1 MKRFIAL
8 ILSLTTLFT
17 LAACKKD
24 GGSGG
29 GKSGDTAVLTDA
41 ASAGG
46 ESGISYTA
54 KTLLAAESELGFFH
68 FASASDD
75 GIYASVYT
83 INEDTS
89 YTYRLVFIDTDGNR
103 SDLPSDWIQGGQI
116 VSMTR
121 CPDGGVWIIKS
132 LPLEDEDA
140 PYEHELGRLTK
151 EGYTP
156 LSGAEI
162 PTGLTVMQM
171 CAAGSKIFVSLSDFK
186 GTNLLTAYNSD
197 GTTEYSIDMDT
208 SNYSITGDGERMYM
222 LDLSD
227 DGVSERRFILY
238 SFDPDSQAKEELFSF
253 TQGNLLACEGDKVY
267 IGDSTTLYVYDAASG
282 STEQVLRWASVGMGG
297 ASVFLYP
304 DGKGGFLACHRNIG
318 IKHLTPV
325 EGGGEKQQVVLAVN
339 SPVYPSGYVL
349 QFNEANT
356 EYEVI
361 IKNYNSYPD
370 PQTMLNTEMMAGN
383 GPDIIDI
390 MTFSGEMLNPNAMVD
405 LIPLIEA
412 DPDMGVDSFLEG
424 PLKQMMTEDGRLP
437 AIAPTFRVH
446 TFMCLPG
453 AVDSVEFNGV
463 IDGLN
468 KMGTPEEA
476 FGTTMSKDYFLLLA
490 FACGGAENY
499 SVDDVKA
506 ILEYTS
512 KFPDEPIHIGGNEA
526 LKSGAQKMNYDIIGS
541 AWAFF
546 AMIEGTYE
554 REKFDDLTIFGLPFR
569 EGTGIISPVMYF
581 AIPANANCQEGAW
594 AFIKSTVAPHFDPE
608 NINNFM
614 NEFPILKSDYES
626 VKESDKR
633 RAQEEGIKSSTWRSG
648 KEEEIIYDTADFYN
662 LSDQLLAGVNGINT
676 NDQAIYNI
684 VSDSAA
690 PYFHGE
696 KSLDDAANEI
706 MSRLEIYFAE
716 KS

>member
-17 LAACKKD
+17 LAACKKEV
-24 GGSGG
+24 GSGG
-29 GKSGDTAVLTDA
+29 GKSGDTAVLTDVV
-41 ASAGG
+41 SSEG
-46 ESGISYTA
+46 EGGISYTA
-54 KTLLAAESELGFFH
+54 KTLLTAESEIGSLG
-68 FASASDD
+68 AVSQADG
-75 GIYASVYT
+75 GIYVSAYSF
-83 INEDTS
+83 NEDAS
-89 YTYRLVFIDTDGNR
+89 YTYRLAFIDTEGNK
-103 SDLPSDWIQGGQI
+103 SDLPSDWLQGGHV

-121 CPDGGVWIIKS
+121 CLDGGVWIVKS
-132 LPLEDEDA
+132 LPFEDKDA
-140 PYEHELGRLTK
+140 PLEYELGRLTK

-162 PTGLTVMQM
+162 PENIAVEEM
-171 CAAGSKIFVSLSDFK
+171 CAVGTKIFARMSDGR

-208 SNYSITGDGERMYM
+208 SHYSITSDGEEMYM
-222 LDLSD
+222 LTLSD

-253 TQGNLLACEGDKVY
+253 TQGSLLACDGDKVY
-267 IGDSTTLYVYDAASG
+267 VGDDTTLYVYDTASG
-282 STEQVLRWASVGMGG
+282 STEQVLRWASVGLGSTG
-297 ASVFLYP
+297 ISLYP

-349 QFNEANT
+349 QFNESNT

-383 GPDIIDI
+383 GPDIVDI

-412 DPDMGVDSFLEG
+412 DPDIGVDSFLEA

-437 AIAPTFRVH
+437 AIAPSFMVH
-446 TFMCLPG
+446 TFLCLPG
-453 AVDSVEFNGV
+453 AVESVEFSGV

-506 ILEYTS
+506 ILEYVS
-512 KFPDEPIHIGGNEA
+512 KFPDEPDTEGYYEA
-526 LKSGAQKMNYDIIGS
+526 LRSGAQKMNYAVVSS
-541 AWAFF
+541 AWRLFHA
-546 AMIEGTYE
+546 ATEEYE
-554 REKFDDLTIFGLPFR
+554 RDRLDDITIFGLPFR
-569 EGTGIISPVMYF
+569 EGTGIVSPDMYF

-594 AFIKSTVAPHFDPE
+594 AFIKSMLAPRFDASDL
-608 NINNFM
+608 NSLM
-614 NEFPILKSDYES
+614 NAFPLLKSDYES
-626 VKESDKR
+626 KKEADRR
-633 RAQEEGIKSSTWRSG
+633 RAQEEGIKIHIWRDG
-648 KEEEIIYDTADFYN
+648 KEEEVIYNNADFYN

-690 PYFHGE
+690 PYFNGE